1 MCACPASEYQSKQFS
16 YVHTIVAHQFPSQNW
31 SITAQCKTKRHHH
44 GLARS
49 RPYLVV
55 EQYFNVGCFCGV
67 LRWRLHATYC
77 RFQLTTQSTHGD
89 AHLNSCKRV
98 GRAAYQF
105 HSSLQ
110 WNPQHTDMCSHYRSP
125 CTHSRHRSDTGL
137 SHTADLSNNIIV
149 KTISVSQGQK
159 IYIAFTPCRP
169 TFILHS
175 IIPFNPYLSYDM

>member
-1 MCACPASEYQSKQFS
+1 MLLYRKRVTIYTQYSREPRPRYKCTCFTVMCACPASEYQSKQFS

-89 AHLNSCKRV
+89 AHLNSSKRV
-98 GRAAYQF
+98 GRAAYQL

-110 WNPQHTDMCSHYRSP
+110 
-125 CTHSRHRSDTGL
+125 
-137 SHTADLSNNIIV
+137 
-149 KTISVSQGQK
+149 
-159 IYIAFTPCRP
+159 
-169 TFILHS
+169 
-175 IIPFNPYLSYDM
+175 